1 MIVKSVH
8 GGLKAHD
15 PFSRAGKSRSSGQA
29 LCMSETL
36 TQARTLLDEQNFAE
50 ALDLLHTVTPVTST
64 VKASVARALS
74 GLGRWQEAHDL
85 FCETLEEDPE
95 CHEGYAGRGLLYYFT
110 GNFPQA
116 KADYDM
122 AVEGAPLNGRYRGL
136 RGVLLGQVGDAPNAL
151 KDLESAY
158 DLGEKDPAYLMARAQ
173 LYLAV
178 RDLSNARRSLELAE
192 QHQADPGLL
201 SSLEGALSMLS
212 GQPEEA
218 LASYRFATEHA
229 PGMVENWMNLLA
241 LTAKLQRARLLDE
254 ADRALEAHPNSDEI
268 IQLAVGAHIEQGKIK
283 EAFQILKDGISRN
296 PENPVLHFQLGL
308 GLANVQKFEKAVN
321 CFSKALDLRPRFP
334 RALDARGNCLEKL
347 GRKDEAQR
355 DFEESHRIRQEDAE
369 NASTQSEP
377 PDLEA
382 K

>member
-1 MIVKSVH
+1 
-8 GGLKAHD
+8 
-15 PFSRAGKSRSSGQA
+15 
-29 LCMSETL
+29 MSDTL
-36 TQARTLLDEQNFAE
+36 SQARTLIDEQNFAE

-85 FCETLEEDPE
+85 FCETLEEDPD

-116 KADYDM
+116 KADYDK
-122 AVEGAPLNGRYRGL
+122 AVESAPLNGRYRGL

-178 RDLSNARRSLELAE
+178 RDLPNAKGALELAE

-201 SSLEGALSMLS
+201 SSLEGALAMLS
-212 GQPEEA
+212 GQHEEA
-218 LASYRFATEHA
+218 LASYRFAAEQA
-229 PGMVENWMNLLA
+229 PGMMENWMNLLA
-241 LTAKLQRARLLDE
+241 LTSKLQRPRLLEE
-254 ADRALEAHPNSDEI
+254 ANRALEAHPNSDEI
-268 IQLAVGAHIEQGKIK
+268 IQLAVGAHLEQGKVK
-283 EAFQILKDGISRN
+283 EAFEILKDAISRN
-296 PENPVLHFQLGL
+296 PENPLLHFQLGL
-308 GLANVQKFEKAVN
+308 GLANAQKFEKAVA
-321 CFSKALDLRPRFP
+321 CLSKALELRSRFP

-369 NASTQSEP
+369 RAAAQVGP
-377 PDLEA
+377 PAAEA
-382 K
+382 QPE